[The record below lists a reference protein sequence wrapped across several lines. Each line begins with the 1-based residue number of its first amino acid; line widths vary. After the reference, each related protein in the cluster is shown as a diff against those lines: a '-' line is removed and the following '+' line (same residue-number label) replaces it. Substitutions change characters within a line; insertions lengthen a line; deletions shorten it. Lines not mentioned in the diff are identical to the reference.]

1 MHYRA
6 IVWQSLA
13 CVLLTGC
20 APISG
25 IMTESRIDG
34 VIADYHRLAPQMHIG
49 DTKEKVSA
57 ILGPLQDRLNP
68 NERKASQA
76 FQRDGKLVEILY
88 FRTQRIPD
96 NMTTDD
102 EFTPY
107 VFIDGKLQAFGW
119 SAFGIPIT
127 RVSNKNR
134 TALTQLRPAENEPA
148 MRSASGSESE
158 SISAPGLLPN
168 GLLSPYKPNAYGPGI
183 NSDAT
188 GRPFSWQPQGS
199 GPQSFD
205 PFLKVKPNAYGPGI
219 GMDQY
224 SRPVRPACPPGWAG
238 PC

>member
-1 MHYRA
+1 MRYGVM
-6 IVWQSLA
+6 VWPSLV

-20 APISG
+20 AIISDN
-25 IMTESRIDG
+25 MAESRIDG
-34 VIADYHRLAPQMHIG
+34 VITDYHHLAPQVHIG
-49 DTKEKVSA
+49 EPKEKVTEV
-57 ILGPLQDRLNP
+57 LGPLQDRLNA
-68 NERKASQA
+68 NERKPSQA

-96 NMTTDD
+96 GMTTDD

-107 VFIDGKLQAFGW
+107 VFIDGKLQSIGW
-119 SAFGIPIT
+119 TAFGIPIT

-134 TALTQLRPAENEPA
+134 TVLTQSRPAENQPSA
-148 MRSASGSESE
+148 GLASGSENE
-158 SISAPGLLPN
+158 SIAAPGLLRH

-188 GRPFSWQPQGS
+188 GRPFTWQPQGP

-205 PFLKVKPNAYGPGI
+205 PFLKVKPDAYGPGI

-224 SRPVRPACPPGWAG
+224 GRPVQPACPPGWVG